1 MLLIFKCMPKGGA
14 RPNSGKKS
22 TWNYGETTT
31 VRVPK
36 ALAEYLKSIARKID
50 QGEQPFSPSEKSI
63 DFSGIAMS
71 QIDGELAVKLVDLV
85 KAGYE
90 INPDDVRVMVNA
102 RIKKMSITKR
112 G

>member
-1 MLLIFKCMPKGGA
+1 MPKGGA

-31 VRVPK
+31 IRVPK

-50 QGEQPFSPSEKSI
+50 QGEQPFPNSEKII
-63 DFSGIAMS
+63 DFSGVPMS
-71 QIDGELAVKLVDLV
+71 QINGDLAVKLFDLV
-85 KAGYE
+85 KTGYR
-90 INPDDVRVMVNA
+90 IKPDDVETMVNA
-102 RIKKMSITKR
+102 RIQKMSIVKR

>member
-1 MLLIFKCMPKGGA
+1 MTKGGA

-31 VRVPK
+31 IRVPK
-36 ALAEYLKSIARKID
+36 VLAEYLKSIARKID
-50 QGEQPFSPSEKSI
+50 QGEQPFQSSEKSI
-63 DFSGIAMS
+63 NFSGVPMS
-71 QIDGELAVKLVDLV
+71 QVNGELAVKLVDLA

-90 INPDDVRVMVNA
+90 INPDDVKTMVTA
-102 RIKKMSITKR
+102 RIRKMSIVKR

>member
-1 MLLIFKCMPKGGA
+1 MVKGGA
-14 RPNSGKKS
+14 RPNSGPKS

-31 VRVPK
+31 IRVPK

-50 QGEQPFSPSEKSI
+50 QGEQPFQSSEKNI
-63 DFSGIAMS
+63 DFSGVPMS
-71 QIDGELAVKLVDLV
+71 QINGELAVKLVDLV

-90 INPDDVRVMVNA
+90 INPDDVKIMVNA
-102 RIKKMSITKR
+102 RIRKMSIVKR